1 MNTEFVV
8 SRSAA
13 GGAIHSPTRL
23 HASSGVAT
31 SSAINSRLARLFLGL
46 AIVAAI
52 GATRLPAQI
61 VSNGFE
67 DGTLQGWAPF
77 GSPTLTNT
85 TEAAHTGT
93 HSLKTT
99 NRTAT
104 FNGPSLDLRSLLL
117 PNATYQITGWAR
129 MVSGTDT
136 VKFTIQHGTG
146 GSFTGVAQAAADAN
160 GWVQLQGT
168 FTPTTGDSVL
178 TLYLESNTVGTEYYL
193 DDVTITEVSPPPTPV
208 LTDDFEDGTTQGWRA
223 RFGSP
228 IVTNT
233 TEIAHTGTNSLK
245 TTNRTQAFNG
255 PALDVGSV
263 VAADNIYQIS
273 GWVRLV
279 PGQTLPGPA
288 QLKFSMQEDF
298 SDGTPSQFIQV
309 AALQTVTD
317 TAWVQLQGSF
327 TFTGTNVSA
336 LTLYVESDSNGT
348 TAEFYL
354 DDVVI
359 ALAVKVPPPFTPPGP
374 PIATGQPK
382 FLGCAFSPAQA
393 TNFDKYFNQVT
404 PENSGK
410 WGSVEAVRG
419 TFDFSQLDLAY
430 NEAKNNGFLF
440 RMHNLIWG
448 AQQPAWIESL
458 PADQQLQEINN
469 WFAAVAA
476 RYPNIDFID
485 VVNEPLHT
493 PPSGAGTGNYINAL
507 GGSGATGWDWVIT
520 SFQLARQYFPN
531 AKLELNEFGVE
542 NDSAEAQRYIQIIQL
557 LQQRHLID
565 AIGVQGHAFNTNVP
579 ASTLTSNL
587 DLLATTGLPLY
598 ITEMDVDGPTDDI
611 QLASYQQIFPAF
623 WGHPDV
629 QGVTLWGYRPGLFR
643 NAESAFIVYD
653 NGAERPAMKWLQT
666 FVHNFP
672 LIAVQPQDVTVPLG
686 GTATFSVQVGP
697 VPSPTYQWFKDGQ
710 AISVATNSTLIVANV
725 RASDLGSY
733 QVVVTNDIY
742 SNTSRAATLS
752 IASLALSNHAPTLN
766 SAAVQG
772 SIQQMLGESV
782 TLNSGAAVTGSLF
795 VPGTPTVTLNGT
807 PTYGGTIDGTGSAS
821 PTHYTVILNRG
832 TSLNHVVRRTDP
844 IPLPTVAAAAAP
856 TGSRS
861 VVLNNAGQ
869 SVGDWSTVRSLTL
882 NSNVG
887 PVVVPAGAYGSFLA
901 NRGSSFVLGTA
912 GATTPAVYSFQSLA
926 LNSGAQIQI
935 AGPVIVILENSF
947 TINGGVVGASDHPA
961 WLTLDIHN
969 GGLTLNSDA
978 NLFGYVSAPTGQ
990 ITLNGNAL
998 LEGDIA
1004 ADRLTL
1010 NSKAILQLPGPA
1022 TN

>member
-1 MNTEFVV
+1 MK
-8 SRSAA
+8 
-13 GGAIHSPTRL
+13 
-23 HASSGVAT
+23 
-31 SSAINSRLARLFLGL
+31 SRLARLFLSL

-61 VSNGFE
+61 VSDGFE

-117 PNATYQITGWAR
+117 PNATYQISGWAR

-136 VKFTIQHGTG
+136 VKFTIQHGS
-146 GSFTGVAQAAADAN
+146 GSSFNGVAQAAADAN

-208 LTDDFEDGTTQGWRA
+208 LIDNFEDGTTQGWRP

-233 TEIAHTGTNSLK
+233 TEIAHTGANSLK

-255 PALDVGSV
+255 PALDLGSV
-263 VAADNIYQIS
+263 LMPDNIYQID

-279 PGQTLPGPA
+279 AGQTLTSPV
-288 QLKFSMQEDF
+288 QLKLSMQEDF
-298 SDGTPSQFIQV
+298 SDGTASQFIQV
-309 AALQTVTD
+309 AGSQTVTD
-317 TAWVQLQGSF
+317 TAWVHLQGSF

-336 LTLYVESDSNGT
+336 LTLYAESNSNGA

-354 DDVVI
+354 DDVTV

-382 FLGCAFSPAQA
+382 FLGCAYSPAQA
-393 TNFDKYFNQVT
+393 PNFDKYFNQVT

-419 TFDFSQLDLAY
+419 TFDFTQLDAAY

-448 AQQPAWIESL
+448 AQQPSWIESL
-458 PADQQLQEINN
+458 PADQQLQEIKN

-493 PPSGAGTGNYINAL
+493 PPSGVGTGNYINAL
-507 GGSGATGWDWVIT
+507 GGSGTTGWDWVIT

-542 NDSAEAQRYIQIIQL
+542 NDSPEAQRYIQIIQL
-557 LQQRHLID
+557 LQQQHLID

-579 ASTLTSNL
+579 ASTLTANL
-587 DLLATTGLPLY
+587 DLLAATGLPIY

-611 QLASYQQIFPAF
+611 QLASYQRIFPAF
-623 WGHPDV
+623 WNHPDV

-643 NAESAFIVYD
+643 NAQSAFIVYD

-672 LIAVQPQDVTVPLG
+672 LIATQPQDVTVPLG
-686 GTATFSVQVGP
+686 GTATFSVLVGP
-697 VPSPTYQWFKDGQ
+697 VPSPTYQWLKDGQ
-710 AISVATNSTLIVANV
+710 VIDGATDSTLTIANV

-733 QVVVTNDIY
+733 EVVVTNDIY
-742 SNTSRAATLS
+742 SNTSCAAMLS
-752 IASLALSNHAPTLN
+752 IASLALSRHAPN
-766 SAAVQG
+766 VSSAAVEG

-782 TLNSGAAVTGSLF
+782 ALNGNAAITGSLF
-795 VPGTPTVTLNGT
+795 VPGTPKVTLNGS
-807 PTYGGTIDGTGSAS
+807 PTYSDTIDGTGSTS
-821 PTHYTVILNRG
+821 PSGYAVTLNRG
-832 TSLNHVVRRTDP
+832 TSLSHVVRRTDP
-844 IPLPTVAAAAAP
+844 ISLPTVAAPAAP
-856 TGSRS
+856 TGTRN

-869 SVGDWSTVRSLTL
+869 NVGDWSTVRNLTL
-882 NSNVG
+882 NSNAGQVA
-887 PVVVPAGAYGSFLA
+887 VPAGAYGSFLA
-901 NRGSSFVLGTA
+901 NRGTAFVLGTA
-912 GATTPAVYSFQSLA
+912 DATAPTVYSFQSLA
-926 LNSGAQIQI
+926 LNSGAQIQVV
-935 AGPVIVILENSF
+935 GPVIVVLENSF
-947 TINGGVVGASDHPA
+947 TVNSGVVGDSDHPA
-961 WLTLDIHN
+961 WLTLDIHS
-969 GGLTLNSDA
+969 GGLTLNSGV
-978 NLFGYVSAPTGQ
+978 NFFGYVSAPAGQ
-990 ITLNGNAL
+990 ITLNGTVL
-998 LEGDIA
+998 LEGDVA

-1010 NSKAILQLPGPA
+1010 NSGAILQLPGPA